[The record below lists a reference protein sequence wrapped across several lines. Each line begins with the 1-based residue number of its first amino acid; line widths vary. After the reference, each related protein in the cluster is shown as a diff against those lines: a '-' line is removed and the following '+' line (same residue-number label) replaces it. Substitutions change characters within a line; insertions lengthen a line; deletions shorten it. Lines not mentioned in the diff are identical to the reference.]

1 MREKGES
8 RLDRKRIS
16 GVFALFP
23 CFVVQRRFFGF
34 FRFVILRPNE
44 ELIMRL
50 GLLAVLVAAVL
61 MACGCSTGSKS
72 TSGLVP
78 MPSGAAPAMAA
89 SGGTPAAVRASSEAT
104 DGTLVP
110 AQVGVPSGG
119 GIVESSYLIG
129 PGDLLEIEVFK
140 VEDLLTKAR
149 VNSAGMVAMPLVG
162 PVRVGGMTPEEA
174 GQRIAAELQR
184 DHLQN
189 QQVSVL
195 VLEYANLNVTV
206 GGAVKKPGVFPMMGK
221 TTLLQAIS
229 LAEGVTDVANPE
241 EVIVFRSLPDQSMEA
256 YVVDLKQVQRGELQ
270 DPLLAVNDKVMV
282 PESGSKVFV
291 RNFTGA
297 VRGFVSFNPLFY

>member
-1 MREKGES
+1 
-8 RLDRKRIS
+8 
-16 GVFALFP
+16 
-23 CFVVQRRFFGF
+23 
-34 FRFVILRPNE
+34 
-44 ELIMRL
+44 
-50 GLLAVLVAAVL
+50 
-61 MACGCSTGSKS
+61 
-72 TSGLVP
+72 
-78 MPSGAAPAMAA
+78 MPSGPAPAKAA
-89 SGGTPAAVRASSEAT
+89 SSATPAAVKASSEAT

-162 PVRVGGMTPEEA
+162 LVRVGGMTPEEA

-184 DHLQN
+184 DHLQDP
-189 QQVSVL
+189 QVSVL

-206 GGAVKKPGVFPMMGK
+206 GGAVNKPGVFPMMAK
-221 TTLLQAIS
+221 TTLMQAIS
-229 LAEGVTDVANPE
+229 LAQGVTQVANQR
-241 EVIVFRSLPDQSMEA
+241 EVVVFRSLPEQPMNA
-256 YVVDLKQVQRGELQ
+256 YVVDLKRVQRGELQ

-291 RNFTGA
+291 RNVTGTMK
-297 VRGFVSFNPLFY
+297 GLVSLNPLLY